1 MPTIARESEETY
13 MKLPNN
19 TVWSDRK
26 HTIFGLP
33 WSFTKYILTDEK
45 LLIVKGVF
53 KQTEE
58 EIRLYR
64 ILDMSLSRTLR
75 ERIDRVGTIHC
86 CSSDKTSSEF
96 DIKRIR
102 EPRRVKEMLS
112 DLVEKQ
118 RVARGVSIRE
128 DMMPNLLD
136 TNHDGHLDPV
146 QK

>member
-1 MPTIARESEETY
+1 
-13 MKLPNN
+13 MKLPSN

-26 HTIFGLP
+26 RTIFGLP

-45 LLIVKGVF
+45 LLIVKGVL

-64 ILDMSLSRTLR
+64 ILDMSLTRSLI

-86 CSSDKTSSEF
+86 CSSDKTASEF
-96 DIKRIR
+96 DIKRVK
-102 EPRRVKEMLS
+102 EPRHVKELFS

-118 RVARGVSIRE
+118 RIARGVSIRE
-128 DMMPNLLD
+128 DMMPNLFD
-136 TNHDGHLDPV
+136 HDHDGISDAIEN
-146 QK
+146 K

>member
-1 MPTIARESEETY
+1 
-13 MKLPNN
+13 MKLPKN

-26 HTIFGLP
+26 RTLFGLP
-33 WSFTKYILTDEK
+33 WSFTRYILTDEK

-64 ILDMSLSRTLR
+64 ILDLSLARTLW

-86 CSSDKTSSEF
+86 CSSDKTASEF
-96 DIKRIR
+96 NIKRVKN
-102 EPRRVKEMLS
+102 PRDVKELLS

-118 RVARGVSIRE
+118 RIARGVNIRE
-128 DMMPNLLD
+128 EMAPNLSD
-136 TNHDGHLDPV
+136 TDHDGVNDYLESR

>member
-1 MPTIARESEETY
+1 
-13 MKLPNN
+13 MKLPSN

-26 HTIFGLP
+26 RTLFGLP

-64 ILDMSLSRTLR
+64 ILDMSLTRTLT

-86 CSSDKTSSEF
+86 CSSDKTSGEF
-96 DIKRIR
+96 DI
-102 EPRRVKEMLS
+102 RRVKKSREVKELIS
-112 DLVEKQ
+112 DMVEKQ
-118 RVARGVSIRE
+118 RIARGVTLRE
-128 DMMPNLLD
+128 EMTPNLMD
-136 TNHDGHLDPV
+136 SDHDGVMDV
-146 QK
+146 AEKGSVRKR

>member
-1 MPTIARESEETY
+1 

-19 TVWSDRK
+19 PVWSDRK
-26 HTIFGLP
+26 HTLFGLP

-45 LLIVKGVF
+45 LLIVRGVI

-64 ILDMSLSRTLR
+64 ILDMALSRTLR

-86 CSSDKTSSEF
+86 CSSDKTASEF
-96 DIKRIR
+96 DIKRVRNPR
-102 EPRRVKEMLS
+102 EVKEMLS
-112 DLVEKQ
+112 ELVEKQ
-118 RVARGVSIRE
+118 RIARGVSIRE

-136 TNHDGHLDPV
+136 TNHDGHLDAIE

>member
-1 MPTIARESEETY
+1 

-26 HTIFGLP
+26 RTLFGLP

-45 LLIVKGVF
+45 LLIVRGVF

-64 ILDMSLSRTLR
+64 ILDMSLTRSLR
-75 ERIDRVGTIHC
+75 ERMDRVGTIHC
-86 CSSDKTSSEF
+86 CSSDKTASEF
-96 DIKRIR
+96 DIKHIKDS
-102 EPRRVKEMLS
+102 RRVKELLS

-118 RVARGVSIRE
+118 RIARGVNIRE
-128 DMMPNLLD
+128 EMAPNLFD
-136 TNHDGHLDPV
+136 TNHDGVHDV
-146 QK
+146 IEKK

>member
-1 MPTIARESEETY
+1 

-26 HTIFGLP
+26 HTLFGLP

-45 LLIVKGVF
+45 LLIVKGF
-53 KQTEE
+53 WKQNEE

-64 ILDMSLSRTLR
+64 IFDMSLTRTVRDRL
-75 ERIDRVGTIHC
+75 DRVGTIHC
-86 CSSDKTSSEF
+86 CSGDKSSPEF

-102 EPRRVKEMLS
+102 NARNVKEMLS

-118 RVARGVSIRE
+118 KIARGVSVRE
-128 DMMPNLLD
+128 EMGLSVDHD
-136 TNHDGHLDPV
+136 HDGVDDRAETR
-146 QK
+146 

>member
-1 MPTIARESEETY
+1 
-13 MKLPNN
+13 MKLPSN

-26 HTIFGLP
+26 RTLFGLP

-64 ILDMSLSRTLR
+64 ILDMSLTRTLT

-86 CSSDKTSSEF
+86 CSSDKTASEF
-96 DIKRIR
+96 DIKRIKN
-102 EPRRVKEMLS
+102 PRHVKELFS

-118 RVARGVSIRE
+118 RIARGVSIRE
-128 DMMPNLLD
+128 EMAPNLFD
-136 TNHDGHLDPV
+136 TDHDGVHDAMER
-146 QK
+146 K

>member
-1 MPTIARESEETY
+1 

-26 HTIFGLP
+26 HTLFGLP

-64 ILDMSLSRTLR
+64 ILDMSLTRTLR

-86 CSSDKTSSEF
+86 CSSDKTASEF
-96 DIKRIR
+96 DIKRVR

-112 DLVEKQ
+112 ELVEKQ
-118 RVARGVSIRE
+118 RIARGVSIRE

>member
-1 MPTIARESEETY
+1 

-19 TVWSDRK
+19 TVWYDRK
-26 HTIFGLP
+26 HTLFGLP
-33 WSFTKYILTDEK
+33 WSFTRYILTDEK
-45 LLIVKGVF
+45 LLIIKGFF

-64 ILDMSLSRTLR
+64 ILDLSLTRSFR

-86 CSSDKTSSEF
+86 CSSDKTASEF

-102 EPRRVKEMLS
+102 NPREVKDTLS

-118 RVARGVSIRE
+118 RIARGVSIRE
-128 DMMPNLLD
+128 DMMPNLVD
-136 TNHDGHLDPV
+136 SDHDGHIDPGAM
-146 QK
+146 K